1 MVLPNPKPSL
11 AMNWILVASLLALA
25 YLTSIAGRFS
35 DSRPLQ
41 SAWQWFA
48 LVLTSRF
55 VFALL
60 RVGNL
65 RDAHDLALVE
75 IWSDGIEALLLGFS
89 IFSLARLIPAGG
101 PRSDQPPPPPVS

>member
-1 MVLPNPKPSL
+1 
-11 AMNWILVASLLALA
+11 MNWLLVAYLLVLA

-35 DSRPLQ
+35 FSLPLQ
-41 SAWQWFA
+41 RAWQWLA
-48 LVLTSRF
+48 LILVSRF
-55 VFALL
+55 VFALF

-89 IFSLARLIPAGG
+89 IFSLARLIPAVG
-101 PRSDQPPPPPVS
+101 PGRDQPPPPPPAS